1 MRLTSIRRR
10 RRRRRRWRQRPEIF
24 RRRWSVAT
32 PVGLHPSYVATD
44 HRRFL
49 TTNPGDYAVGRQSW
63 FAFRPR
69 QELSSVVSEF
79 LGTHD
84 VAIARLQSIS
94 EVDEDADLK
103 RTSVKNTR
111 LRSAFGDKVLPAL
124 RGKAEINLVRQFVA
138 ACMAMPAHDGD
149 CLQQTAILR
158 CRLDVQQIDKPEQQ
172 AAMSG
177 VNWPEQR

>member
-1 MRLTSIRRR
+1 MRRSVFIDAQFAVGRKSCVDLGSKACQFRL
-10 RRRRRRWRQRPEIF
+10 QRDSEIH
-24 RRRWSVAT
+24 AA
-32 PVGLHPSYVATD
+32 L
-44 HRRFL
+44 
-49 TTNPGDYAVGRQSW
+49 GDAKSYAVGRQSW

-79 LGTHD
+79 LGAHD